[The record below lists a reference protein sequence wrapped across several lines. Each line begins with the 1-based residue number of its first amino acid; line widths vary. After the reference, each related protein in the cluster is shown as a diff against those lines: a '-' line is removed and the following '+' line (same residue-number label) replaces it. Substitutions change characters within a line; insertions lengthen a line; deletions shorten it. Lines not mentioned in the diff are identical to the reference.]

1 MTRRRMMRGLAATAL
16 VLSSVSAVMLAQIG
30 VFGGDL
36 YTPVPARVTPPP
48 GQRDVAA
55 LLFSGDMGFR
65 VGMGPG
71 VSARLAEAG
80 LPVIGVS
87 SMIEFRER
95 HTPVQIGTFVA
106 NAIRHALAVTGAQ
119 RLVLVGQSFGSDMLH
134 IGLERLPADL
144 RARIALVLLVV
155 PTDTVYYRISPGEML
170 EWSKPDADALA
181 TARKLDWVPTLC
193 VQGVE
198 ETNSLCPLLTQ
209 ANVERVA
216 LPGGHG
222 LHHDVD
228 RLSDVLLR
236 KIDAVLPPR

>member
-1 MTRRRMMRGLAATAL
+1 MERRRVRRGLVATAL
-16 VLSSVSAVMLAQIG
+16 VLSSVGALMLAQIG

-36 YTPVPARVTPPP
+36 YTQVPARRAAAP

-71 VSARLAEAG
+71 VSARLSEAG

-87 SMIEFRER
+87 SMIQFRDR
-95 HTPVQIGTFVA
+95 HTPAQIGTFVA
-106 NAIRHALAVTGAQ
+106 DAIRHALGVTGAR
-119 RLVLVGQSFGSDMLH
+119 RLILVGQSFGADMLH
-134 IGLERLPADL
+134 IGLIRLPPDL
-144 RARIALVLLVV
+144 RARVALVLLVV
-155 PTDTVYYRISPGEML
+155 PTDTVYYQISPGEML
-170 EWSKPDADALA
+170 EWSKPDADALE

-216 LPGGHG
+216 LPGGHR
-222 LHHDVD
+222 LHHDAD
-228 RLSDVLLR
+228 RLSVVLLR
-236 KIDAVLPPR
+236 KIDAVVPPR

>member
-1 MTRRRMMRGLAATAL
+1 MSRRRMMRRLAATAL

-36 YTPVPARVTPPP
+36 YTQVPARVMPPP

-119 RLVLVGQSFGSDMLH
+119 RLVLVGQSFGADMLH
-134 IGLERLPADL
+134 IGLIRLPADL

-216 LPGGHG
+216 LPSGHG
-222 LHHDVD
+222 LHHDTD